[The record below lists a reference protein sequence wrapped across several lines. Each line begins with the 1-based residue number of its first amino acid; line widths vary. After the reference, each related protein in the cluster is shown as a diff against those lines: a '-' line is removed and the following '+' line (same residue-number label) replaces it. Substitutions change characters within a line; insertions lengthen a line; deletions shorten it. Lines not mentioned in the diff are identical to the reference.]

1 MRDRVTLSTTSATLT
16 DLRPPGHVAGMEWL
30 VEFEGQR
37 LPMDRVWSEEFAQI
51 VGPLV
56 AKLKGALDG
65 AEGIEELKVVIYAE
79 DDGQDL
85 GWGFKFEGPTL
96 VVNRAI
102 DLFGT
107 TAEITKTTH

>member
-1 MRDRVTLSTTSATLT
+1 MLT
-16 DLRPPGHVAGMEWL
+16 DPLAPGDVAGMEWL

-37 LPMDRVWSEEFAQI
+37 LPMDRVWGDDFAKI

-56 AKLKGALDG
+56 DTLKVALAGADDLDG
-65 AEGIEELKVVIYAE
+65 LKVVIYAE
-79 DDGQDL
+79 DDGDDMS
-85 GWGFKFEGPTL
+85 WGFKFEGPPL

-107 TAEITKTTH
+107 SAEITKTTH

>member
-1 MRDRVTLSTTSATLT
+1 
-16 DLRPPGHVAGMEWL
+16 MEWL

-56 AKLKGALDG
+56 AKLKGALEG

-85 GWGFKFEGPTL
+85 GWGFKFEGPPL

-107 TAEITKTTH
+107 SAEITKTTH